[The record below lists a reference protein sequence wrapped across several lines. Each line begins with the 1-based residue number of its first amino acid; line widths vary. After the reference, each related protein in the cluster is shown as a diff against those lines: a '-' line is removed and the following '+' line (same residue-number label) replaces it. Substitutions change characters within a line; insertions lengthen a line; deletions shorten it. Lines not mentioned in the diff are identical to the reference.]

1 MDTVNYHEETVGRF
15 RRSIYFRYGLMK
27 EGGRRSV
34 LKTDEIDEPEVEY
47 NKPTT
52 TASSSTATATA
63 TTTTTTL
70 EPTSEETTVEAI
82 PHSAFTKAAIYTD
95 YPECSE
101 IGR

>member
-1 MDTVNYHEETVGRF
+1 
-15 RRSIYFRYGLMK
+15 MK

-52 TASSSTATATA
+52 TASSSTATATI
-63 TTTTTTL
+63 TTTTTL
-70 EPTSEETTVEAI
+70 EPTLEETTVEAI